1 MILKQMSHPVRRVYT
16 DTDCLRW
23 SIDIARALA
32 YLHSGAAGSMILHRD
47 INPDN
52 IMLTSRDPHKSD
64 AKLVDF
70 GLHTSIAQSEDPL
83 DALESSPDGTHAANI
98 LTLDIMLSSPDCD
111 MCSTMCP
118 VNSTSGTHKNTAC
131 LAGMHCC
138 SPHSAILSATTSL
151 YVVLVLHTETILQ
164 PIGT

>member
-1 MILKQMSHPVRRVYT
+1 MAQYRCCCLLEPLISYEAVFNLQPAAGTVRQMILKQMSHPVRRVYT

-83 DALESSPDGTHAANI
+83 DTLECSPDGTHAANI
-98 LTLDIMLSSPDCD
+98 LTLDIMLSPRH
-111 MCSTMCP
+111 
-118 VNSTSGTHKNTAC
+118 V
-131 LAGMHCC
+131 
-138 SPHSAILSATTSL
+138 
-151 YVVLVLHTETILQ
+151 
-164 PIGT
+164 